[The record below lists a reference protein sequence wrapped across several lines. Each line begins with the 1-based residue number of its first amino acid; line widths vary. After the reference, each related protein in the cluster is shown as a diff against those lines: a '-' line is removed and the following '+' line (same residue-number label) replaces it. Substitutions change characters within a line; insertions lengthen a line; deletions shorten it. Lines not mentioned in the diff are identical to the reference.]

1 MASGSWQVQVFD
13 LRVDNARLYPMAG
26 DCRPSPARSFAVT
39 AGRISAFDVTA
50 PAREII
56 DAGGAVVMPG
66 LIDCHTHAVY
76 AGNRLAEHALKL
88 QGSSYE
94 QIARAGGGI
103 LSTVRAVR
111 EASAQQL
118 VEQSR
123 PRIAALAAEGVT
135 TVEIKSGYGLDLDN
149 ELKMLRAIRE
159 LAGHVSPRIVAT
171 FLGAHAVPP
180 GTSRSEYLASVC
192 EEMLPRVAAERL
204 ADYVDMF
211 VESIAFDLADARR
224 LFESARRHG
233 LRVRVHAE
241 QLSATGA
248 AALAAEFGALAC
260 DHLEYL
266 DAKGAR
272 AMARAGSIAVLL
284 PAAFYFLRETRKPP
298 VALLREQGVPIAIAS
313 DLNPGTSPVASLL
326 IPLHM
331 AVTLFG
337 LTPDEALL
345 GVTCNAA
352 RALGRDDIGSLS
364 TGRRADFSLW
374 DIPEP
379 AFLTYQLGGVTPQA
393 IYIEGQ
399 RVKPT

>member
-1 MASGSWQVQVFD
+1 
-13 LRVDNARLYPMAG
+13 MAG
-26 DCRPSPARSFAVT
+26 DARPGAARSFAVSD
-39 AGRISAFDVTA
+39 GRIGAFDVAA
-50 PAREII
+50 PAREVV

-66 LIDCHTHAVY
+66 LIDCHTHALF
-76 AGNRLAEHALKL
+76 AGNRLSDHVLKL
-88 QGSSYE
+88 KGSGYE

-111 EASAQQL
+111 EASEQQL
-118 VEQSR
+118 VDQTR

-135 TVEIKSGYGLDLDN
+135 TIEIKSGYGLDLAN
-149 ELKMLRAIRE
+149 ELKMLRAIRQ
-159 LAGHVSPRIVAT
+159 LAHEVQTRIVPT
-171 FLGAHAVPP
+171 FLGAHTVP
-180 GTSRSEYLASVC
+180 GGVSGATYVASVC

-204 ADYVDMF
+204 ADCVDIF

-224 LFESARRHG
+224 LFESARKHG
-233 LRVRVHAE
+233 LSIRVHAE

-260 DHLEYL
+260 DHLECL
-266 DAKGAR
+266 DEKGAQ

-284 PAAFYFLRETRKPP
+284 PGAFYFLRETRKPP
-298 VALLREQGVPIAIAS
+298 VALLREHGVPIAIAS
-313 DLNPGTSPVASLL
+313 DLNPGTSPLASLL

-345 GVTCNAA
+345 GVTHNAA
-352 RALGRDDIGSLS
+352 RALGRDDIGSL
-364 TGRRADFSLW
+364 TNGQRADFTIW

-379 AFLTYQLGGVTPQA
+379 AYLAYQLGGVRPRA
-393 IYIEGQ
+393 IFIEGQ
-399 RVKPT
+399 RVNPT

>member
-1 MASGSWQVQVFD
+1 MFD

-26 DCRPSPARSFAVT
+26 DTLPSPVRSFGVND
-39 AGRISAFDVTA
+39 GRISALNAAA
-50 PAREII
+50 PAREVV
-56 DAGGAVVMPG
+56 DASGAIVMPG
-66 LIDCHTHAVY
+66 LIDCHTHAVF
-76 AGNRLAEHALKL
+76 AGNRLAEHVQKLK
-88 QGSSYE
+88 GASYE

-103 LSTVRAVR
+103 VSTVRAVR
-111 EASAQQL
+111 EASERQL
-118 VEQSR
+118 VDQSR
-123 PRIAALAAEGVT
+123 PRIEALAAEGVT
-135 TVEIKSGYGLDLDN
+135 TIEIKSGYGLDLDN
-149 ELKMLRAIRE
+149 ELKMLRAIRQ
-159 LAGHVSPRIVAT
+159 LAVEVCPRIVPT

-180 GTSRSEYLASVC
+180 GSSRADYLARVC

-204 ADYVDMF
+204 ADCVDIF

-224 LFESARRHG
+224 LFERARTHG
-233 LRVRVHAE
+233 LKLRIHAE

-266 DAKGAR
+266 DEKGAQ
-272 AMARAGSIAVLL
+272 AMARAGSVAVLL
-284 PAAFYFLRETRKPP
+284 PGAFYFLRETRKPP
-298 VALLREQGVPIAIAS
+298 VSLLREHGVPIAIAS
-313 DLNPGTSPVASLL
+313 DLNPGTSPLASLL

-345 GVTCNAA
+345 GVTWNAA
-352 RALGRDDIGSLS
+352 RALGRDDIGSL
-364 TGRRADFSLW
+364 TNGRRADFVLW

-379 AFLTYQLGGVTPQA
+379 AFLTYQLGGVKPRA

-399 RVKPT
+399 RVNPT

>member
-1 MASGSWQVQVFD
+1 MFD

-26 DCRPSPARSFAVT
+26 DARPSAARSFAVSD
-39 AGRISAFDVTA
+39 GRIGAFDVAA
-50 PAREII
+50 PAREVV

-66 LIDCHTHAVY
+66 LIDCHTHALF
-76 AGNRLAEHALKL
+76 AGNRLGDHVLKL
-88 QGSSYE
+88 KGSSYE
-94 QIARAGGGI
+94 QIAKAGGGI

-111 EASAQQL
+111 EASEQQL
-118 VEQSR
+118 VDQTR
-123 PRIAALAAEGVT
+123 PRIKALAAEGVT
-135 TVEIKSGYGLDLDN
+135 TIEIKSGYGLDLAN
-149 ELKMLRAIRE
+149 ELKMLRAIRQ
-159 LAGHVSPRIVAT
+159 LAHEVQPRIVPT
-171 FLGAHAVPP
+171 FLGAHTVPT
-180 GTSRSEYLASVC
+180 GMSRATYVASVC

-204 ADYVDMF
+204 ADCVDIF

-224 LFESARRHG
+224 LFGSARQHG
-233 LRVRVHAE
+233 LGIRVHAE

-266 DAKGAR
+266 DEKGAQ

-284 PAAFYFLRETRKPP
+284 PGAFYFLRETRKPP
-298 VALLREQGVPIAIAS
+298 VAHLREFGVPIAIAS
-313 DLNPGTSPVASLL
+313 DLNPGTSPLASLL

-352 RALGRDDIGSLS
+352 RALGRDDIGSL
-364 TGRRADFSLW
+364 TNGRRADFTIW

-379 AFLTYQLGGVTPQA
+379 AYLVYQLGGVRPRA
-393 IYIEGQ
+393 IFIEGQ
-399 RVKPT
+399 RVNPT